1 MKGGYP
7 MITNWTA
14 YRARRVLCMRER
26 VTVKRCDEGLKTFY
40 EVDFPADVQKPGG
53 IVDKIYFG
61 SRDEAHQFAAD
72 MVAEL
77 VQAADIEKPMVTV
90 IVYVRVNPTGEIEAE
105 AFQTGS
111 LAEAN
116 FLREKDRDW
125 SWRRIYREVQLDYL
139 PTKREER
146 S

>member
-1 MKGGYP
+1 

-14 YRARRVLCMRER
+14 YRARRVLAMREFVAVR
-26 VTVKRCDEGLKTFY
+26 RHDQGHKTFY
-40 EVDFPADVQKPGG
+40 QVDFPADVQKPGG

-116 FLREKDRDW
+116 FLREKDREW
-125 SWRRIYREVQLDYL
+125 SWRRIYREVKVEYL